1 MATWLNQ
8 LQAIIS
14 HDKNLYLEDHQLAD
28 SFFKKVKSGIKS
40 ASSIVRRKMNA

>member
-14 HDKNLYLEDHQLAD
+14 HDKNLYLEDQQLAD
-28 SFFKKVKSGIKS
+28 SFFLKRSNLVSRAQAVSFEEK
-40 ASSIVRRKMNA
+40 